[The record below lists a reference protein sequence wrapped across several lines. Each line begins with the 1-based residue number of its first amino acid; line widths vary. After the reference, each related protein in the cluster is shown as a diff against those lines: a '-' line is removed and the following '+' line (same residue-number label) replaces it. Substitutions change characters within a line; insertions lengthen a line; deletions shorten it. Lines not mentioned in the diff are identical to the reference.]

1 MKTYTLN
8 ISLSKSGISKYKKL
22 NYQINKILNSK
33 ELREYLGD
41 KCYKALQ
48 KIQGEKLTFEG
59 GIEEMILSEY
69 LLSNHLEIDY
79 DKDIIYVYNDAKID
93 VANAN
98 SFFNETTK
106 ENYPAQLSL
115 AKMVEYGVGIVGSF
129 TPHQEVVENW
139 GYDLNGHGD
148 KGWYYK
154 DANGKAR
161 WTKGY
166 EGRLVFYSLVQYI
179 KENVSAWITEY
190 LIDNIRL

>member
-1 MKTYTLN
+1 MKTYELN
-8 ISLSKSGISKYKKL
+8 INLSKNGISKYRKL
-22 NYQINKILNSK
+22 NYQINKVIQGK
-33 ELREYLGD
+33 ELRKYLGE
-41 KCYKALQ
+41 KCYKALE

-59 GIEEMILSEY
+59 GVEEMILSDY

-79 DKDIIYVYNDAKID
+79 EHDIIYLYNDAKID

-115 AKMVEYGVGIVGSF
+115 AKMVEYGVGLEGSF
-129 TPHQEVVENW
+129 TPHQEVVEDW
-139 GYDLNGHGD
+139 GYDLNGHGQQ
-148 KGWYYK
+148 GWYYK
-154 DANGKAR
+154 DASGKPR
-161 WTKGY
+161 WTSGY
-166 EGRLVFYSLVQYI
+166 EGRLVFYSLVEYI